1 MTLWFHSTILA
12 TSLAAT
18 VAVGLASAAIY
29 SDADGKVAAKAD
41 RLPVGAGAETTY
53 LIFETRNDGV
63 SVLTRVPVTG
73 PVTGPATELN

>member
-29 SDADGKVAAKAD
+29 HDTAVNVAAKSD
-41 RLPVGAGAETTY
+41 KLEVVGEAQKSYVTV
-53 LIFETRNDGV
+53 ETREDGV
-63 SVLTRVPVTG
+63 SVLSRVPLTQVTQ
-73 PVTGPATELN
+73 LN

>member
-29 SDADGKVAAKAD
+29 ADMPKAAAKAD
-41 RLPVGAGAETTY
+41 RLPVAAGTDTTY
-53 LIFETRNDGV
+53 LIFETRNEGS

-73 PVTGPATELN
+73 LN